1 MSRSVDGKVV
11 LITGAAR
18 GLGKALARRL
28 HGLGAKVALV
38 GLEPDALHALADEL
52 GERAHAVGA
61 DVTDLS
67 SLENAVAKTVEIF
80 GHLDIVVAN
89 AGITQYVGTVET
101 LEPERFERVIDV
113 NLLGVY
119 RTMRASSAQLTR
131 TRGYFLAVCSTAYGF
146 NAPLQG
152 HYAASKAG
160 VHALV
165 NSFRTE
171 MRWTGVDVGA
181 FYPTF
186 VSKADDQ
193 TSLDGELGTLLWG
206 GNTDGAWGKVSLED
220 VVNGMLRAIRGRK
233 RAVVVPRIVSPVVI
247 SPWIMQWFLERD
259 FSDSRVEQLVRLA
272 RKNAAERGESKR

>member
-1 MSRSVDGKVV
+1 MSRSVAGKVV

-18 GLGKALARRL
+18 GLGKALAQKL
-28 HGLGAKVALV
+28 HGLGAKVALA
-38 GLEPDALHALADEL
+38 GLEPEALRALAAQL
-52 GERAHAVGA
+52 GDGARAFDA
-61 DVTDLS
+61 DVTDLA
-67 SLENAVAKTVEIF
+67 SLEAVVEDAVQTF
-80 GHLDIVVAN
+80 GHLDVVVAN
-89 AGITQYVGTVET
+89 AGITQYVGTVES

-119 RTMRASSAQLTR
+119 RTMRASRAQLTR

-165 NSFRTE
+165 NAFRTE

-193 TSLDGELGTLLWG
+193 ASPDGELGALLWG
-206 GNTDGAWGKVSLED
+206 GNSGGAWGKVSLDD
-220 VVNGMLRAIRGRK
+220 VVNGLLRAIRGRK
-233 RAVVVPRIVSPVVI
+233 RAVVVPRAVAPVVI
-247 SPWIMQWFLERD
+247 SPWIMQWLLERD
-259 FSDSRVEQLVRLA
+259 FTDSRVETLVRLA
-272 RKNAAERGESKR
+272 REGALERLKR